1 MGDLQDI
8 FQNCLSGCSPC
19 GAEGVCGGCKGGLG
33 GEHCTPL
40 ETKCQ
45 VYQICQNLTDVS
57 GLVGSVS
64 GVVVFS

>member
-1 MGDLQDI
+1 M
-8 FQNCLSGCSPC
+8 S
-19 GAEGVCGGCKGGLG
+19 GGCKGGLG